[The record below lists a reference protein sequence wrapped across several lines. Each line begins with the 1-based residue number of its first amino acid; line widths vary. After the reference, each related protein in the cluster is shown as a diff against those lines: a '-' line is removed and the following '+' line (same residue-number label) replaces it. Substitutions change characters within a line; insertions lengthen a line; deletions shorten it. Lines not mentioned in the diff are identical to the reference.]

1 MTTQPPE
8 RYPQPDPEPEED
20 EINLLDYLIVLLKH
34 KRLIAGIVAGAAI
47 LALVVSLLM
56 TKIYRSEATI
66 TARQEEKSE
75 GGSALAA
82 LRGVAGIAGDIV
94 GFGGGGGDVD
104 KIEAL
109 LKSRDLVRRVVEKN
123 SLLPRLFDDDWDAK
137 KKEWKDNPAPTIQ
150 DAYKL
155 LVTKGMLTVSRDRKT
170 NIITIKIDDRDPQF
184 AKEMVDYYLT
194 ELSESLREETLKDA
208 QDNKRFLQSELD
220 KTSDA
225 LLREK
230 ISNLLA
236 KEIEKETFAR
246 AQKYY
251 SFIVLDP
258 PVVSDLNKKVKP
270 KRALICILS
279 VIVAG
284 FFAVFAAFFAEY
296 VHNVKTREDP
306 ERLNTLRRYLDFRL
320 WKRSKQEG
328 AVGTRQ

>member
-8 RYPQPDPEPEED
+8 QYPQPYPEED

-34 KRLIAGIVAGAAI
+34 KRLIAGIVGGAAV
-47 LALVVSLLM
+47 LAVVVTILM
-56 TKIYRSEATI
+56 TNIYRSEATI
-66 TARQEEKSE
+66 TARQQEKAE

-82 LRGVAGIAGDIV
+82 LRGVAGIAGELV
-94 GFGGGGGDVD
+94 GFGSGGDVD
-104 KIEAL
+104 KIETL
-109 LKSRDLVRRVVEKN
+109 LKSRELVRRVVEKN
-123 SLLPRLFDDDWDAK
+123 SLLPRLFEDDWDPK
-137 KKEWKDNPAPTIQ
+137 KKEWKENPAPTIQ

-155 LVTKGMLTVSRDRKT
+155 FKDDLLTVSRDRKT
-170 NIITIKIDDRDPQF
+170 NIVTVKIDHKDPQF
-184 AKEMVDYYLT
+184 AKQLVDHYLT
-194 ELSESLREETLKDA
+194 ELSETLREETLNDA
-208 QDNKRFLQSELD
+208 AENQRFLREQLD
-220 KTSDA
+220 KTFDA

-246 AQKYY
+246 AQRYY

-258 PVVSDLNKKVKP
+258 PVVSDLDKKVKP

-296 VHNVKTREDP
+296 VHNVKASEDP
-306 ERLNTLRRYLDFRL
+306 ERLNTLRRYVDFRL
-320 WKRSKQEG
+320 WKKSKEER
-328 AVGTRQ
+328 VSS

>member
-8 RYPQPDPEPEED
+8 QYPQPYPEED

-34 KRLIAGIVAGAAI
+34 KRLIAGIVGGAAV
-47 LALVVSLLM
+47 LAVVVTILM
-56 TKIYRSEATI
+56 TNIYRSEATI
-66 TARQEEKSE
+66 TARQQEKAE

-82 LRGVAGIAGDIV
+82 LRGVAGIAGELV
-94 GFGGGGGDVD
+94 GFGSGGDVD
-104 KIEAL
+104 KIETL
-109 LKSRDLVRRVVEKN
+109 LKSRELVRRVVEKN
-123 SLLPRLFDDDWDAK
+123 SLLPRLFEDDWDPK
-137 KKEWKDNPAPTIQ
+137 KKEWKENPAPTIQ

-155 LVTKGMLTVSRDRKT
+155 FKDDLLTVSRDRKT
-170 NIITIKIDDRDPQF
+170 NIVTVKIDHKDPQF
-184 AKEMVDYYLT
+184 AKQLVDHCLT
-194 ELSESLREETLKDA
+194 ELSETLREETLNDA
-208 QDNKRFLQSELD
+208 AENQRFLREQLD
-220 KTSDA
+220 KTFDA

-246 AQKYY
+246 AQRYY

-258 PVVSDLNKKVKP
+258 PVVSDLDKKVKP

-296 VHNVKTREDP
+296 VHNVKASEDP
-306 ERLNTLRRYLDFRL
+306 ERLNTLRRHVDFRL
-320 WKRSKQEG
+320 WKKNKEERVSS
-328 AVGTRQ
+328 

>member
-8 RYPQPDPEPEED
+8 QHPPEYPEED

-34 KRLIAGIVAGAAI
+34 KRLIAGIVGGAAI
-47 LALVVSLLM
+47 LAVVVSLLM
-56 TKIYRSEATI
+56 TNIYRSEATI
-66 TARQEEKSE
+66 TVRQQEKAE
-75 GGSALAA
+75 GGPALAA

-94 GFGGGGGDVD
+94 GLGGGGDVD

-109 LKSRDLVRRVVEKN
+109 LKSRELVRRVVDKN
-123 SLLPRLFDDDWDAK
+123 SLLPRLFADDWDPR
-137 KKEWKDNPAPTIQ
+137 KKEWKSNPAPTIQ

-155 LVTKGMLTVSRDRKT
+155 FKDDLLTVSRDRKT
-170 NIITIKIDDRDPQF
+170 DIITVKLDHRDPHF
-184 AKEMVDYYLT
+184 AKELADYYLT
-194 ELSESLREETLKDA
+194 ELSETLREETLNDA
-208 QDNKRFLQSELD
+208 TENQRFLQEQLD

-258 PVVSDLNKKVKP
+258 PVVSDLDKKVKP
-270 KRALICILS
+270 KRAIICILS

-284 FFAVFAAFFAEY
+284 FFAVFAAFFVEY
-296 VHNVKTREDP
+296 VQNVKAREDP
-306 ERLNTLRRYLDFRL
+306 ERLDTLRRYLDFRL
-320 WKRSKQEG
+320 WKKSKE
-328 AVGTRQ
+328 

>member
-8 RYPQPDPEPEED
+8 QYPQPYPEED

-34 KRLIAGIVAGAAI
+34 KRLIAGIVGGAAV
-47 LALVVSLLM
+47 LAVVVTLLM
-56 TKIYRSEATI
+56 TNIYRSEATI
-66 TARQEEKSE
+66 TARQQEKAE

-82 LRGVAGIAGDIV
+82 LRGVAGIAGELV
-94 GFGGGGGDVD
+94 GFGSGGDVD
-104 KIEAL
+104 KIETL
-109 LKSRDLVRRVVEKN
+109 LKSRELVRRVVEKN
-123 SLLPRLFDDDWDAK
+123 SLLPRLFEDGWDPK
-137 KKEWKDNPAPTIQ
+137 KKEWKENPAPTIQ

-155 LVTKGMLTVSRDRKT
+155 FKDDLLTVSRDRKT
-170 NIITIKIDDRDPQF
+170 NIVTVKIDHKDPQF
-184 AKEMVDYYLT
+184 AKQLVDHCLT
-194 ELSESLREETLKDA
+194 ELSETLREETLNDA
-208 QDNKRFLQSELD
+208 AENQRFLREQLD
-220 KTSDA
+220 KTFDA

-246 AQKYY
+246 AQRYY

-258 PVVSDLNKKVKP
+258 PVVSDLDKKVKP

-296 VHNVKTREDP
+296 VQNVKASEDP
-306 ERLNTLRRYLDFRL
+306 ERLNTLRRYVDFRL
-320 WKRSKQEG
+320 WKKNKEERVSS
-328 AVGTRQ
+328 

>member
-8 RYPQPDPEPEED
+8 QYPQPYPEED

-34 KRLIAGIVAGAAI
+34 KRLIAGIVGGAAV
-47 LALVVSLLM
+47 LAVVVTLLM
-56 TKIYRSEATI
+56 TNIYRSEATI
-66 TARQEEKSE
+66 TARQQEKAE

-82 LRGVAGIAGDIV
+82 LRGVAGIAGELV
-94 GFGGGGGDVD
+94 GFGSGGDVD
-104 KIEAL
+104 KIETL
-109 LKSRDLVRRVVEKN
+109 LKSRELVRRVVEKN
-123 SLLPRLFDDDWDAK
+123 SLLPRLFEDDWDPK
-137 KKEWKDNPAPTIQ
+137 KKEWKENPAPTIQ

-155 LVTKGMLTVSRDRKT
+155 FKDDLLTVSRDRKT
-170 NIITIKIDDRDPQF
+170 NIVTVKIDHKDPQF
-184 AKEMVDYYLT
+184 AKQLVDHCLT
-194 ELSESLREETLKDA
+194 ELSETLREETLNDA
-208 QDNKRFLQSELD
+208 AENQRFLREQLD
-220 KTSDA
+220 KTFDA

-246 AQKYY
+246 AQRYY

-258 PVVSDLNKKVKP
+258 PVVSDLDKKVKP

-296 VHNVKTREDP
+296 VHNVKASEDP
-306 ERLNTLRRYLDFRL
+306 ERLNTLRRYVDFRL
-320 WKRSKQEG
+320 WKKNKEERVSS
-328 AVGTRQ
+328 

>member
-8 RYPQPDPEPEED
+8 QYPQPYPEED

-34 KRLIAGIVAGAAI
+34 KRLIAGIVGGAAV
-47 LALVVSLLM
+47 LAAVVTILM
-56 TKIYRSEATI
+56 TNIYRSEATI
-66 TARQEEKSE
+66 TARQQEKAE

-82 LRGVAGIAGDIV
+82 LRGVAGIAGELV
-94 GFGGGGGDVD
+94 GFGSGGDVD
-104 KIEAL
+104 KIETL
-109 LKSRDLVRRVVEKN
+109 LKSRELVRRVVEKN
-123 SLLPRLFDDDWDAK
+123 SLLPRLFEDDWDPK
-137 KKEWKDNPAPTIQ
+137 EKEWKENPAPTIQ

-155 LVTKGMLTVSRDRKT
+155 FKDDLLNVSRDRKT
-170 NIITIKIDDRDPQF
+170 NIFTVRIDHKDPQF
-184 AKEMVDYYLT
+184 AKQLVDHYLT
-194 ELSESLREETLKDA
+194 ELSETLREETLNDA
-208 QDNKRFLQSELD
+208 AENQRFLREQLD
-220 KTSDA
+220 KTFDA

-246 AQKYY
+246 AQRYY

-258 PVVSDLNKKVKP
+258 PVVSDLDKKVKP

-296 VHNVKTREDP
+296 VHNVKASENP
-306 ERLNTLRRYLDFRL
+306 ERLSTLRRYVDFRL
-320 WKRSKQEG
+320 WKKNKEERVSS
-328 AVGTRQ
+328 

>member
-8 RYPQPDPEPEED
+8 QYPQQYPEED

-34 KRLIAGIVAGAAI
+34 KRLIAGIVGAAAI

-56 TKIYRSEATI
+56 TNIYRSEATI
-66 TARQEEKSE
+66 TARQQEKTE

-109 LKSRDLVRRVVEKN
+109 LKSREVVRRVVDKN
-123 SLLPRLFDDDWDAK
+123 SLLPRLFEDDWDSK
-137 KKEWKDNPAPTIQ
+137 KKEWKKNPAPTIQ

-155 LVTKGMLTVSRDRKT
+155 FKDDLLTVSRDRKT
-170 NIITIKIDDRDPQF
+170 NIVTIKIDHRDPQF
-184 AKEMVDYYLT
+184 AKELVDYYLT

-296 VHNVKTREDP
+296 VHNVKIREDP

-320 WKRSKQEG
+320 RKRSKQEG

>member
-8 RYPQPDPEPEED
+8 QYPQPYPEED

-34 KRLIAGIVAGAAI
+34 KRLIAGIVGGAAV
-47 LALVVSLLM
+47 LAVVVTLLM
-56 TKIYRSEATI
+56 TNIYRSEATI
-66 TARQEEKSE
+66 TARQQEKAE

-82 LRGVAGIAGDIV
+82 LRGVAGIAGELV
-94 GFGGGGGDVD
+94 GFGSGGDVD
-104 KIEAL
+104 KIETL
-109 LKSRDLVRRVVEKN
+109 LKSRELVRRVVEKN
-123 SLLPRLFDDDWDAK
+123 SLLPRLFEDDWDPK
-137 KKEWKDNPAPTIQ
+137 KKEWKENPAPTIQ

-155 LVTKGMLTVSRDRKT
+155 FKDDLLTVSRDRKT
-170 NIITIKIDDRDPQF
+170 NIVTVKIDHKDPQF
-184 AKEMVDYYLT
+184 AKQLVDHCLT
-194 ELSESLREETLKDA
+194 ELSETLREETLNDA
-208 QDNKRFLQSELD
+208 AENQRFLREQLD
-220 KTSDA
+220 KTFDA

-246 AQKYY
+246 AQRYY

-258 PVVSDLNKKVKP
+258 PVVSDLDKKVKP

-296 VHNVKTREDP
+296 VHNVKASEDP
-306 ERLNTLRRYLDFRL
+306 ERLNTLRRYVDFRL
-320 WKRSKQEG
+320 WKKSKEER
-328 AVGTRQ
+328 VSS

>member
-8 RYPQPDPEPEED
+8 QYPQPYPEED

-34 KRLIAGIVAGAAI
+34 KRLIAGIVGGAAV
-47 LALVVSLLM
+47 LAVVVTILM
-56 TKIYRSEATI
+56 TNIYRSEATI
-66 TARQEEKSE
+66 TARQQEKAE

-82 LRGVAGIAGDIV
+82 LRGVAGIAGELV
-94 GFGGGGGDVD
+94 GFGSGGDVD
-104 KIEAL
+104 KIETL
-109 LKSRDLVRRVVEKN
+109 LKSRELVRRVVEKN
-123 SLLPRLFDDDWDAK
+123 SLLPRLFEDGWDPK
-137 KKEWKDNPAPTIQ
+137 KKEWKENPAPTIQ

-155 LVTKGMLTVSRDRKT
+155 FKDDLLTVSRDRKT
-170 NIITIKIDDRDPQF
+170 NIVTVKIDHKDPQF
-184 AKEMVDYYLT
+184 AKQLVDHCLT
-194 ELSESLREETLKDA
+194 ELSETLREETLNDA
-208 QDNKRFLQSELD
+208 AENQRFLREQLD
-220 KTSDA
+220 KTFDA

-246 AQKYY
+246 AQRYY

-258 PVVSDLNKKVKP
+258 PVVSDLDKKVKP

-296 VHNVKTREDP
+296 VHNVKASEDP
-306 ERLNTLRRYLDFRL
+306 ERLNTLRRYVDFRL
-320 WKRSKQEG
+320 WKKNKEERVSS
-328 AVGTRQ
+328 

>member
-8 RYPQPDPEPEED
+8 QYPQPYPEED

-34 KRLIAGIVAGAAI
+34 KRLIAGIVGGAAV
-47 LALVVSLLM
+47 LAVVVTLLM
-56 TKIYRSEATI
+56 TNIYRSEATI
-66 TARQEEKSE
+66 TARQQEKAE

-82 LRGVAGIAGDIV
+82 LRGVAGIAGELV
-94 GFGGGGGDVD
+94 GFGSGGDVD
-104 KIEAL
+104 KIETL
-109 LKSRDLVRRVVEKN
+109 LKSRELVRRVVEKN
-123 SLLPRLFDDDWDAK
+123 SLLPRLFEDDWDPK
-137 KKEWKDNPAPTIQ
+137 KKEWKENPAPTIQ

-155 LVTKGMLTVSRDRKT
+155 FKDDLLTVSRDRKT
-170 NIITIKIDDRDPQF
+170 NIVTVKIDHKDPQF
-184 AKEMVDYYLT
+184 AKQLVDHCLT
-194 ELSESLREETLKDA
+194 ELSETLREETLNDA
-208 QDNKRFLQSELD
+208 AENQRFLREQLD
-220 KTSDA
+220 KTFDA

-246 AQKYY
+246 AQRYY

-258 PVVSDLNKKVKP
+258 PVVSDLDKKVKP

-296 VHNVKTREDP
+296 VHNVKASEDP
-306 ERLNTLRRYLDFRL
+306 ERLNTLRRHVDFRL
-320 WKRSKQEG
+320 WKKNKEERVSS
-328 AVGTRQ
+328 

>member
-8 RYPQPDPEPEED
+8 QYPQPYPEED

-34 KRLIAGIVAGAAI
+34 KRLIAGIVGGAAV
-47 LALVVSLLM
+47 LAVVVTILM
-56 TKIYRSEATI
+56 TNIYRSEATI
-66 TARQEEKSE
+66 TARQQEKAE

-82 LRGVAGIAGDIV
+82 LRGVAGIAGELV
-94 GFGGGGGDVD
+94 GFGSGGDVD
-104 KIEAL
+104 KIETL
-109 LKSRDLVRRVVEKN
+109 LKSRELVRRVVEKN
-123 SLLPRLFDDDWDAK
+123 SLLPRLFEDDWDPK
-137 KKEWKDNPAPTIQ
+137 KKEWKENPAPTIQ

-155 LVTKGMLTVSRDRKT
+155 FKDDLLTVSRDRKT
-170 NIITIKIDDRDPQF
+170 NIVTVKIDHKDPQF
-184 AKEMVDYYLT
+184 AKQLVDHYLT
-194 ELSESLREETLKDA
+194 ELSETLREETLNDA
-208 QDNKRFLQSELD
+208 AENQRFLREQLD
-220 KTSDA
+220 KTFDA

-246 AQKYY
+246 AQRYY

-258 PVVSDLNKKVKP
+258 PVVSDLDKKVKP

-296 VHNVKTREDP
+296 VHNVKASEDP
-306 ERLNTLRRYLDFRL
+306 ERLNTLRRYVDFRL
-320 WKRSKQEG
+320 WKKNKEERVSS
-328 AVGTRQ
+328 

>member
-8 RYPQPDPEPEED
+8 QYPQPYPEED

-34 KRLIAGIVAGAAI
+34 KRLIAGIVGGAAV
-47 LALVVSLLM
+47 LAVVVTILM
-56 TKIYRSEATI
+56 TNIYRSEATI
-66 TARQEEKSE
+66 TARQQEKAE

-82 LRGVAGIAGDIV
+82 LRGVAGIAGELV
-94 GFGGGGGDVD
+94 GFGSGGDVD
-104 KIEAL
+104 KIETL
-109 LKSRDLVRRVVEKN
+109 LKSRELVRRVVEKN
-123 SLLPRLFDDDWDAK
+123 SLLPRLFEDDWDPK
-137 KKEWKDNPAPTIQ
+137 KKEWKENPAPTIQ

-155 LVTKGMLTVSRDRKT
+155 FKDDLLTVSRDRKT
-170 NIITIKIDDRDPQF
+170 NIVTVKIDHKDPQF
-184 AKEMVDYYLT
+184 AKQLVDHCLT
-194 ELSESLREETLKDA
+194 ELSETLREETLNDA
-208 QDNKRFLQSELD
+208 AENQRFLREQLD
-220 KTSDA
+220 KTFDA

-246 AQKYY
+246 AQRYY

-258 PVVSDLNKKVKP
+258 PVVSDLDKKVKP

-296 VHNVKTREDP
+296 VHNVKASEDP
-306 ERLNTLRRYLDFRL
+306 ERLNTLRRYVDFRL
-320 WKRSKQEG
+320 WKKNKEERVSS
-328 AVGTRQ
+328 